1 MGRIYKGMLEL
12 IGETPVVEI
21 NNIDTGESRIFCK
34 LEYYNPLG
42 SVKDRPAYGMVIDA
56 VEKGLIKE
64 DTVIV
69 EPTSGN
75 TGIGLAF
82 VCSLKGIPLILTMPD
97 TMSIERRKIMQGLGA
112 KIVLTPGSKGMKG
125 AIEKAE
131 ELLKEN
137 KNFIMLNQF
146 ENPANPDIHSKTT
159 AKEIIET
166 FDDLDYFV
174 AGVGTG
180 GTLTGAGRVL
190 KQHFNKISLVAVEP
204 DKSPVISGGDPSSH
218 AIQGIG
224 AGFIPKNL
232 DMSLVDKVIT
242 VSEDEAFQTASTL
255 LNKEGIFCGISGG
268 ANFAAS
274 LKIAREVKAKKILV
288 IIPDTGERYLS
299 IPRFLP

>member
-21 NNIDTGESRIFCK
+21 NNIDTGESKVFCK

-56 VEKGLIKE
+56 VEKGLIKD

-190 KQHFNKISLVAVEP
+190 KQHFNKITLVAVEP

-242 VSEDEAFQTASTL
+242 VSEDEAFQTASIL